1 MKHYEY
7 ISRPYV
13 NPINLEVF
21 GKTLDTLE
29 KGHQEAIAQ
38 SSNLKLELAKLPLH
52 ESEEP
57 YRQELLNDIENTINN
72 NSLLGNSY
80 YALDDITKL
89 SGDMLSNRRLLSKV
103 KANQD
108 YEEYMDYI
116 DKTELPEDYKR
127 FYREVNP
134 YINNEQIDPNT
145 GEVKK
150 YNSWQP
156 NKRPTALP
164 DMVKMEQV
172 ALQMAAKDKGSY
184 ETVYYKDAYGNYTHN
199 QEASVD
205 GLPYYKIGTQYEQLS
220 EEDIKKA
227 MINVINNTPGAIAGL
242 QQDWEVAKWKHNNG
256 ETAFIDE
263 TTDSAGISLN
273 NFNEYLNKR
282 LGNYYD
288 SVTYNHTYNSFNALD
303 GLSAT
308 NLRHRKDEEDKKDGN
323 KSTKQY
329 FQLAN
334 GYTIGESYFPK
345 QSAISSTIASKN
357 AAFSTLFDFAIQ
369 RDVKLGDK
377 SISSIPV
384 GSLTAEQIYNA
395 ILNTSKYI
403 TDEEKKEAWMTYN
416 KYLDYEKQYNEK
428 VANLSE
434 NDKNKVEF
442 ITAIENN
449 NDIVSYTTVNKNG
462 KLYYK
467 TPYFKNPYFKQYVD
481 EINKLFGDRNEIKV
495 PIKNIST
502 DTELSYVISNYKE
515 LGLKIEDD
523 KIIIPKTAI
532 SNLYNITN
540 NLKNYLD
547 WEFTKFYDNK
557 TYDFGWL
564 SRPIWDNEDRAV
576 WDRFGILKTT
586 DYPLHPILKLYDE
599 TFESVNQLV
608 DTNSQLYTPTI
619 YTANSVSEM
628 MVNTGNYTNAEAAKK
643 DITNN
648 ILKSIKTAGKSN
660 IQMGIGYHSSNYRV
674 PISYDNIA
682 NNRNLVT
689 AVFNQIYPLNDGEDI
704 VINIDSQTLEQQ
716 VTINIPQ
723 EKRYKTVED
732 LQKAMGWKEYPNTI
746 VLRGDFLTTE
756 YKNQMAASPIFKYD
770 QEKGRIINGDV
781 KSVSIIED
789 LGITLENENGNLILK
804 NGDIKYD
811 MGNGEYATKY
821 LDARDTYRSLQF
833 DLGKNPIIIEDEEIN
848 ENDFKRIFDT
858 FQQLLSIANSIQPN
872 IKLIEK
878 NGQQN
883 YDTKKLLPIVEQL
896 YDNLTDETNNIEFND
911 ILTILRIEK
920 E

>member
-1 MKHYEY
+1 MKNYEY
-7 ISRPYV
+7 VSRPYI

-89 SGDMLSNRRLLSKV
+89 SGDMLSNRRLLSKL

-127 FYREVNP
+127 FYREANP

-184 ETVYYKDAYGNYTHN
+184 ETVYYKDAYGNYTHTR
-199 QEASVD
+199 EASVD

-282 LGNYYD
+282 LGDCYD
-288 SVTYNHTYNSFNALD
+288 SVTYNHTYNSYDALI

-308 NLRHRKDEEDKKDGN
+308 NLGN
-323 KSTKQY
+323 KIDKTDNNKTTKKY

-334 GYTIGESYFPK
+334 GYTIGESYIPK
-345 QSAISSTIASKN
+345 QSAISSIIASKN
-357 AAFSTLFDFAIQ
+357 AAFSTLHNFAIQ
-369 RDVKLGDK
+369 RDVKIGDK
-377 SISSIPV
+377 SISSIPI
-384 GSLTAEQIYNA
+384 GKLTAEQIYNA
-395 ILNTSKYI
+395 ILNTSKHI
-403 TDEEKKEAWMTYN
+403 TPEEKEEMWMIYEAYS
-416 KYLDYEKQYNEK
+416 DYEKQYNEK

-434 NDKNKVEF
+434 DEKNKVEF

-449 NDIVSYTTVNKNG
+449 NDIATYTSVDENGNSY
-462 KLYYK
+462 Y
-467 TPYFKNPYFKQYVD
+467 KNPYFKQYID
-481 EINKLFGDRNEIKV
+481 EINKLFKNKDEIKV

-502 DTELSYVISNYKE
+502 DIELSYVLPDYKK

-540 NLKNYLD
+540 DLKNYLD
-547 WEFTKFYDNK
+547 WEFTKIYDGK

-564 SRPIWDNEDRAV
+564 VRPIWDNEDRAV
-576 WDRFGILKTT
+576 WDRWGIIQATN
-586 DYPLHPILKLYDE
+586 YPLHPILKLYDE
-599 TFESVNQLV
+599 TSESINQLI
-608 DTNSQLYTPTI
+608 DDNSKIYTPTI
-619 YTANSVSEM
+619 YMVDEISKM
-628 MVNTGNYTNAEAAKK
+628 MINAGNYENAVAAKK
-643 DITNN
+643 DITDNV
-648 ILKSIKTAGKSN
+648 LKSIKTAGKSN
-660 IQMGIGYHSSNYRV
+660 IQMGIGYQSSNYKV
-674 PISYDNIA
+674 PISYNNVA

-689 AVFNQIYPLNDGEDI
+689 AVFNQIHPLNNGENI
-704 VINIDSQTLEQQ
+704 VIGIDSQTLEQQ

-770 QEKGRIINGDV
+770 QEKGRIINSNI
-781 KSVSIIED
+781 KSIPIIED
-789 LGITLENENGNLILK
+789 LGITLENENGDLILK
-804 NGDIKYD
+804 DGDIKYNK
-811 MGNGEYATKY
+811 GNGEIATKY

-833 DLGKNPIIIEDEEIN
+833 DLDNYPIIIEDEEIN
-848 ENDFKRIFDT
+848 EDDFERIFNI
-858 FQQLLSIANSIQPN
+858 FQQLLSIANSIRPN
-872 IKLIEK
+872 IQLIEK
-878 NGQQN
+878 NGQKN
-883 YDTKKLLPIVEQL
+883 YDIVKLLPIVKEL
-896 YDNLTDETNNIEFND
+896 YDTLTFETNNVEFDD
-911 ILTILRIEK
+911 ILKILNINIEK
-920 E
+920 

>member
-127 FYREVNP
+127 FYREANP

-164 DMVKMEQV
+164 DIVKIEQV

-184 ETVYYKDAYGNYTHN
+184 ETIYYKDAYGNYTHN
-199 QEASVD
+199 REASVD

-288 SVTYNHTYNSFNALD
+288 SVTYNHTYNSFDALA
-303 GLSAT
+303 GLSAA
-308 NLRHRKDEEDKKDGN
+308 NLRRGKDEEDKKDGNN

-357 AAFSTLFDFAIQ
+357 AAFSTLHNFAIQ
-369 RDVKLGDK
+369 RDVKIGDK
-377 SISSIPV
+377 SISSIPI
-384 GSLTAEQIYNA
+384 GELTAEQIYNA
-395 ILNTSKYI
+395 ILNTSKHI
-403 TDEEKKEAWMTYN
+403 TPEEKKEMWITYN
-416 KYLDYEKQYNEK
+416 AYLDYKKQYDEK

-434 NDKNKVEF
+434 TDKNKIEF

-449 NDIVSYTTVNKNG
+449 NDIATYTSVDENGNSY
-462 KLYYK
+462 Y
-467 TPYFKNPYFKQYVD
+467 KNPYFKQYMD
-481 EINKLFGDRNEIKV
+481 EINKLFKNKDEIKV

-502 DTELSYVISNYKE
+502 DVELSYILPNYKE

-532 SNLYNITN
+532 SNLYNIAN
-540 NLKNYLD
+540 DLKNYLD
-547 WEFTKFYDNK
+547 WEFTKIYDNK
-557 TYDFGWL
+557 MYDFGWL
-564 SRPIWDNEDRAV
+564 NRPIWDNEDRVV
-576 WDRFGILKTT
+576 WDRWGIIQLTN
-586 DYPLHPILKLYDE
+586 YPLHPILKLYNE
-599 TFESVNQLV
+599 TSESINQLI
-608 DTNSQLYTPTI
+608 DNNSQLYTPTI
-619 YTANSVSEM
+619 YMINEVSEM
-628 MVNTGNYTNAEAAKK
+628 MVNAGNYVNAEAIKK
-643 DITNN
+643 AISNN
-648 ILKSIKTAGKSN
+648 VLESINTAGKSN
-660 IQMGIGYHSSNYRV
+660 IQIGIGSQSSKGIV
-674 PISYDNIA
+674 PISYDNVA

-689 AVFNQIYPLNDGEDI
+689 AVFNQINGLNGGKNIEI
-704 VINIDSQTLEQQ
+704 GIDSQTLEQQ
-716 VTINIPQ
+716 VTIHIP
-723 EKRYKTVED
+723 EGTIYKTVED
-732 LQKAMGWKEYPNTI
+732 LQKAMGWKEYPLTI

-781 KSVSIIED
+781 KSVPIIED

-811 MGNGEYATKY
+811 YGNGEYATKY

-833 DLGKNPIIIEDEEIN
+833 DLNNNPIIIEDEGIN
-848 ENDFKRIFDT
+848 EDNFERVFNT
-858 FQQLLSIANSIQPN
+858 FQQLLSIANSINPN
-872 IKLIEK
+872 IQLIEK

-883 YDTKKLLPIVEQL
+883 YDIETLLPTVRQL
-896 YDNLTDETNNIEFND
+896 YNNLTDKTDNIKFDNILKILNINIE
-911 ILTILRIEK
+911 K
-920 E
+920 

>member
-1 MKHYEY
+1 MKNYEY
-7 ISRPYV
+7 ISRPYI

-127 FYREVNP
+127 FYREANP

-164 DMVKMEQV
+164 DMVKMEQI
-172 ALQMAAKDKGSY
+172 ALQIAAKDKGSY
-184 ETVYYKDAYGNYTHN
+184 ETVYYMDAYGNYTHN

-282 LGNYYD
+282 LSDYYD
-288 SVTYNHTYNSFNALD
+288 SVIYNHTYNSFDALA
-303 GLSAT
+303 GLSAA
-308 NLRHRKDEEDKKDGN
+308 NLRRGKDEEDKKDDNN
-323 KSTKQY
+323 KITKQY

-334 GYTIGESYFPK
+334 GYTIGESYIPK

-357 AAFSTLFDFAIQ
+357 AAFSVLHNFAIQ
-369 RDVKLGDK
+369 RGVKIGDK
-377 SISSIPV
+377 LISSIPI
-384 GSLTAEQIYNA
+384 GKLTAKDINKA
-395 ILNTSKYI
+395 IQDTSENI
-403 TDEEKKEAWMTYN
+403 TDEEKKQIWMTYN
-416 KYLDYEKQYNEK
+416 EYLDYEREYNEK
-428 VANLSE
+428 IANLSE
-434 NDKNKVEF
+434 DDKNRIEF

-449 NDIVSYTTVNKNG
+449 NDIATYTSVDENGNSY
-462 KLYYK
+462 Y
-467 TPYFKNPYFKQYVD
+467 KNPYFKQYID
-481 EINKLFGDRNEIKV
+481 EINKLFGEKEEIR
-495 PIKNIST
+495 IKIYGINNI
-502 DTELSYVISNYKE
+502 TELSDIIPNYKE
-515 LGLKIEDD
+515 LGLQLNYGFIT
-523 KIIIPKTAI
+523 IPKTAI
-532 SNLYNITN
+532 NSLYDISKKLRN
-540 NLKNYLD
+540 NL
-547 WEFTKFYDNK
+547 
-557 TYDFGWL
+557 
-564 SRPIWDNEDRAV
+564 ED
-576 WDRFGILKTT
+576 GITSYPGMQTAYATTANPLKVF
-586 DYPLHPILKLYDE
+586 INLYDE
-599 TFESVNQLV
+599 TSESVNQLV
-608 DTNSQLYTPTI
+608 DNNSQLYTPTI
-619 YTANSVSEM
+619 YTADDVSEI
-628 MVNTGNYTNAEAAKK
+628 MVNTGNYANAEAAKK
-643 DITNN
+643 AITNN
-648 ILKSIKTAGKSN
+648 VLESINTAGKSN
-660 IQMGIGYHSSNYRV
+660 IQMGIGSQSSKGIV
-674 PISYDNIA
+674 PISYNNVA

-689 AVFNQIYPLNDGEDI
+689 AVFNQINGLNGGKNIEI
-704 VINIDSQTLEQQ
+704 GIDSQTLEQQ
-716 VTINIPQ
+716 VTIHIP
-723 EKRYKTVED
+723 EGTIYKTVED
-732 LQKAMGWKEYPNTI
+732 LQDAMGWKEYPHTI

-756 YKNQMAASPIFKYD
+756 YKNQMAASPIFRYD

-781 KSVSIIED
+781 KSIPIIED
-789 LGITLENENGNLILK
+789 LNITLENENGNLILK
-804 NGDIKYD
+804 NGDIGYD
-811 MGNGEYATKY
+811 VGNGEEATRC

-833 DLGKNPIIIEDEEIN
+833 DLNNNPIILEDEEIDEDDYKKMFN
-848 ENDFKRIFDT
+848 T

-872 IKLIEK
+872 IRLIEK

-883 YDTKKLLPIVEQL
+883 YDIKALLPIVEQL
-896 YDNLTDETNNIEFND
+896 YNNLTFKTDNVGFDNILK
-911 ILTILRIEK
+911 ILKIEK
-920 E
+920 